1 MTSKGL
7 ILVVDDDP
15 DIVATS
21 RIILESNGYEV
32 HTASNGKEAL
42 DLLSRIKPDLM
53 LLDVMM
59 ASDTEGFDLA
69 FKLKEDPEFKDLP
82 IIMLTAFLDK
92 VRDRGSGALRVHPGR
107 AVAGGVALRKTL
119 GHQETVG
126 QDRSHFQGEKNC
138 SQQLTAAG
146 NTFLSNFH
154 PEPLPQRRREGD
166 GCFGA

>member
-1 MTSKGL
+1 MNSKGV

-32 HTASNGKEAL
+32 QTASNSHEAMEVL
-42 DLLSRIKPDLM
+42 ARIKPDVM

-69 FKLKEDPEFKDLP
+69 YKLRKDPAFNDLP

-92 VRDRGSGALRVHPGR
+92 VRTEGPGPFEFILGEQWPVEWLFEKPLDTKKLLAKIDAILKSRQGSPA
-107 AVAGGVALRKTL
+107 
-119 GHQETVG
+119 
-126 QDRSHFQGEKNC
+126 
-138 SQQLTAAG
+138 
-146 NTFLSNFH
+146 
-154 PEPLPQRRREGD
+154 
-166 GCFGA
+166 

>member
-1 MTSKGL
+1 MNSKGV

-32 HTASNGKEAL
+32 QTASNSHEAMEVL
-42 DLLSRIKPDLM
+42 TRIKPDVM

-69 FKLKEDPEFKDLP
+69 FKLREDPDFKDLP

-92 VRDRGSGALRVHPGR
+92 VRTEGPGPFEFILGEQWPVEWLFEKPLDTKKLLAKIDAILKSKQGSPA
-107 AVAGGVALRKTL
+107 
-119 GHQETVG
+119 
-126 QDRSHFQGEKNC
+126 
-138 SQQLTAAG
+138 
-146 NTFLSNFH
+146 
-154 PEPLPQRRREGD
+154 
-166 GCFGA
+166 

>member
-32 HTASNGKEAL
+32 RTASSGREAM
-42 DLLSRIKPDLM
+42 DLLARCKPDLM

-69 FKLKEDPEFKDLP
+69 FKLKEDPEFKNLP
-82 IIMLTAFLDK
+82 IIMLTAFLEK
-92 VRDRGSGALRVHPGR
+92 VRTEGPGPFEFILGEQWPVEWLFEKPLDTKKLLAKIEAIFKARKIVPSG
-107 AVAGGVALRKTL
+107 
-119 GHQETVG
+119 
-126 QDRSHFQGEKNC
+126 
-138 SQQLTAAG
+138 
-146 NTFLSNFH
+146 
-154 PEPLPQRRREGD
+154 
-166 GCFGA
+166 

>member
-1 MTSKGL
+1 MNSKGV

-32 HTASNGKEAL
+32 QTASNSHEAMEIL
-42 DLLSRIKPDLM
+42 ARIKPDVM

-69 FKLKEDPEFKDLP
+69 FKLREDPDFKDLP

-92 VRDRGSGALRVHPGR
+92 VRTEGPGPFEFILGEQWPVEWLFEKPLDTKKLLAKIDAILKSKQGSPA
-107 AVAGGVALRKTL
+107 
-119 GHQETVG
+119 
-126 QDRSHFQGEKNC
+126 
-138 SQQLTAAG
+138 
-146 NTFLSNFH
+146 
-154 PEPLPQRRREGD
+154 
-166 GCFGA
+166 

>member
-1 MTSKGL
+1 VPPGSVQEAQHMNSKGV

-32 HTASNGKEAL
+32 QTASNSHEAMEIL
-42 DLLSRIKPDLM
+42 ARIKPDVM

-69 FKLKEDPEFKDLP
+69 FKLREDPDFKDLP

-92 VRDRGSGALRVHPGR
+92 VRTEGPGPFEFILGEQWPVEWLFEKPLDTKKLLAKIDAILKSKQGSPA
-107 AVAGGVALRKTL
+107 
-119 GHQETVG
+119 
-126 QDRSHFQGEKNC
+126 
-138 SQQLTAAG
+138 
-146 NTFLSNFH
+146 
-154 PEPLPQRRREGD
+154 
-166 GCFGA
+166 

>member
-1 MTSKGL
+1 MESKGL

-21 RIILESNGYEV
+21 RIILEGNGYEV

-42 DLLSRIKPDLM
+42 ELLSRVKPDLM

-69 FKLKEDPEFKDLP
+69 FRLKDDPEFKDLP

-92 VRDRGSGALRVHPGR
+92 VRTEGAGPFEFIMGEPWPVEWLFEKPLDTKKLLAKIEAIFKAKKIVPGS
-107 AVAGGVALRKTL
+107 
-119 GHQETVG
+119 
-126 QDRSHFQGEKNC
+126 
-138 SQQLTAAG
+138 
-146 NTFLSNFH
+146 
-154 PEPLPQRRREGD
+154 
-166 GCFGA
+166 

>member
-32 HTASNGKEAL
+32 QTASSGREAL
-42 DLLSRIKPDLM
+42 DLLARCKPDLM

-69 FKLKEDPEFKDLP
+69 FKLKEDPEFKNLP
-82 IIMLTAFLDK
+82 IIMLTAFLEK
-92 VRDRGSGALRVHPGR
+92 VRTEGPGPFEFILGEQWPVEWLFEKPLDTKKLLAKIEAIFKARKMVPSG
-107 AVAGGVALRKTL
+107 
-119 GHQETVG
+119 
-126 QDRSHFQGEKNC
+126 
-138 SQQLTAAG
+138 
-146 NTFLSNFH
+146 
-154 PEPLPQRRREGD
+154 
-166 GCFGA
+166 